1 MDELFFISTDQYKI
15 PEYIEE
21 REDSYISFS
30 FENNV
35 YALFV
40 VEVKTD
46 NQSGKVTLN
55 QGWLTNKVMNKVV
68 ILDSNRQ
75 GPA

>member
-1 MDELFFISTDQYKI
+1 MDELLFFGTDQYKI
-15 PEYIEE
+15 PEDIEE
-21 REDSYISFS
+21 REDSYISFT

-46 NQSGKVTLN
+46 KQSGKVTLN

>member
-1 MDELFFISTDQYKI
+1 MDELFFISTDQYNI
-15 PEYIEE
+15 AEVFEE
-21 REDSYISFS
+21 LEDSYISFT

-46 NQSGKVTLN
+46 KQSGKVTLN